1 MTLDPSTIF
10 AVFFY
15 TFAGV
20 LVISALRV
28 ITSANPVNA
37 ALFLV
42 LAFFSAAGIWM
53 LLRAEF
59 LSLALVLVYVGA
71 VMVLFIFVVMMLDL
85 DLAHLRRDFKQY
97 LPIAF
102 LMGAVIIL
110 EISIV
115 LIRSFIGTSTPVQ
128 VLPEPIA
135 ANNTQALG
143 FFIFTDYLFAFEIAG
158 VILLVAIIAAVA
170 LTLRKRKDTKAQNI
184 SEQVAVQ
191 SRERMRIVPMSSDM
205 GAKQTKDSNSG
216 ADK

>member
-15 TFAGV
+15 AFAGV

-53 LLRAEF
+53 LLKAEF

-97 LPIAF
+97 LRLHF
-102 LMGAVIIL
+102 
-110 EISIV
+110 
-115 LIRSFIGTSTPVQ
+115 
-128 VLPEPIA
+128 
-135 ANNTQALG
+135 
-143 FFIFTDYLFAFEIAG
+143 
-158 VILLVAIIAAVA
+158 
-170 LTLRKRKDTKAQNI
+170 
-184 SEQVAVQ
+184 
-191 SRERMRIVPMSSDM
+191 
-205 GAKQTKDSNSG
+205 
-216 ADK
+216 